1 VGKFG
6 KILSSVLC
14 KKTKPNKQMSTTDD
28 QQQNTIK
35 FSNLK
40 TFKKDKDQDIFVST
54 FSFIHF

>member
-1 VGKFG
+1 
-6 KILSSVLC
+6 
-14 KKTKPNKQMSTTDD
+14 MSTTDD

-54 FSFIHF
+54 YSFIHF